1 MSEACSE
8 QRGPHVK
15 PIVTLTLNPCIDG
28 ASEADAVRPIHK
40 IRTSNERYYP
50 GGGGVNVAR
59 VVTELGGSALPV
71 YLGGGATGALLDE
84 LLVAAGF
91 APRRVPIQG
100 HTRIS
105 HAVFDRASGLE
116 YRFVPEGPVV
126 SVVEWEAARAAIE
139 ALEFDWL
146 VVSGSLPRGLD
157 PGCMGDLVRM
167 AEARGAR
174 FVLDTSGAALA
185 AALDAGPVHLVK
197 PSLGEF
203 RTLTGE
209 DVATPQEIGAAAE
222 RLRQARGPTLVA
234 VSMAHEGALLA
245 GPGGVTHLRPP
256 QVPVASATGAG
267 DAFLGGMVAALAQG
281 RTAED
286 AFAFGVAAGTAA
298 VLTPG
303 TDLCRRADVERLY
316 AEIAG

>member
-1 MSEACSE
+1 M
-8 QRGPHVK
+8 K

-59 VVTELGGSALPV
+59 VIAELGGTALPV
-71 YLGGGATGALLDE
+71 YLAGGATGALLDE
-84 LLVAAGF
+84 LLVEAGF
-91 APRRVPIQG
+91 APRRVPIAG

-116 YRFVPEGPVV
+116 YRFVPEGPEV
-126 SVVEWEAARAAIE
+126 SAAEWAAARAVLEAID
-139 ALEFDWL
+139 FDWL

-157 PGCMGDLVRM
+157 PSCHGELVEI
-167 AEARGAR
+167 AAARGAR
-174 FVLDTSGAALA
+174 FVLDTSGPALA

-203 RTLTGE
+203 RALVGTEIT
-209 DVATPQEIGAAAE
+209 TPAEIGAAAE
-222 RLRQARGPTLVA
+222 RLRRERGVTLVA
-234 VSMAHEGALLA
+234 VSMGHEGALLA
-245 GPGGVTHLRPP
+245 GPEGVTHLRPP
-256 QVPVASATGAG
+256 DVPVASATGAG
-267 DAFLGGMVAALAQG
+267 DAFLGGMVTALAAG
-281 RTAED
+281 RDARD
-286 AFAFGVAAGTAA
+286 AFRLGMAAGTAA

-303 TDLCRRADVERLY
+303 TALCRRADVERLY
-316 AEIAG
+316 GAIGASRSGTGTSTG